1 MIEIVDIEIDLF
13 QLMGRRRAWVAYNST
28 YYLKR
33 HDKLRDLAGRF

>member
-13 QLMGRRRAWVAYNST
+13 QLIGRGRAWVAYNNT
-28 YYLKR
+28 YYLKG